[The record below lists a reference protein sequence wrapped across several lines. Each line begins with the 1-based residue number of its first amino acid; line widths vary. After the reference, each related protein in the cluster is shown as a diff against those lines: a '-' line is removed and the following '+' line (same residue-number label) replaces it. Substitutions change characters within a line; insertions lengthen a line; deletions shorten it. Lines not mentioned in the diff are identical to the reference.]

1 MFIVSSLMC
10 TKTSN
15 FSLAKTNTHIKA
27 SCLSSKII
35 HDFHNKEN
43 HFTNN
48 LYTTQVVFIL
58 LEELRLFNQASTINY
73 IKHFFKTF
81 KTREIL
87 YVVFI
92 VIRSGSIC
100 KIKHDGFS
108 YCNIYKLHL
117 LILFLHASKI

>member
-1 MFIVSSLMC
+1 MLMFIVSSLMC

-35 HDFHNKEN
+35 HDFHNKQI
-43 HFTNN
+43 HFTNSYDD
-48 LYTTQVVFIL
+48 LYTITIIQSSIYN
-58 LEELRLFNQASTINY
+58 ELY
-73 IKHFFKTF
+73 KTF
-81 KTREIL
+81 L
-87 YVVFI
+87 YNLQIKKRLYFVFI

-100 KIKHDGFS
+100 KIKHDGIS

>member
-1 MFIVSSLMC
+1 MLMFIVSSLMC

-43 HFTNN
+43 HVTNSYDKFVYYASITIIQSSIYN
-48 LYTTQVVFIL
+48 KLY
-58 LEELRLFNQASTINY
+58 
-73 IKHFFKTF
+73 KTF
-81 KTREIL
+81 LATFKKRL
-87 YVVFI
+87 YFVFI
-92 VIRSGSIC
+92 VMRSGSIC
-100 KIKHDGFS
+100 KIKHDGIS